1 MSSIIS
7 IIIVAILGIIG
18 NIVYFE
24 YRFKKEHK
32 KEIDKEQ
39 MTKLLLPLYIIL
51 KTDELEFLEWDKI
64 GADLIDEG
72 KEIDSLT
79 PEIDCVNY
87 EYEWES
93 ARLSCQEGKAQLGI
107 LARDYISLGEA
118 YIKLSSDSASEADMS
133 ETIRLIDRLNS
144 DFQLEMV
151 SAILDLATIDEI
163 RKTNSYNKAI
173 LKAALESDN

>member
-1 MSSIIS
+1 MKDLIKG
-7 IIIVAILGIIG
+7 GIITLLIG
-18 NIVYFE
+18 GSAYTISQSDVIKNFADDTGLTQEQAEEYVNNISE
-24 YRFKKEHK
+24 
-32 KEIDKEQ
+32 
-39 MTKLLLPLYIIL
+39 
-51 KTDELEFLEWDKI
+51 DELFSFDKI